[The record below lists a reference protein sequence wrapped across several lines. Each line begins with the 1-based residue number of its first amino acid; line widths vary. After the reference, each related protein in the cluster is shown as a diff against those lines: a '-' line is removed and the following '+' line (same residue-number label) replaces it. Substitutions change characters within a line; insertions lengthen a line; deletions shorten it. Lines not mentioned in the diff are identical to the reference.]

1 MKSKVKTSIQFLS
14 MLLIFAG
21 LITSCSDDDD
31 TDVSSNEGSVAV
43 ELTDDPFPMS
53 RVSAANI
60 GVAKIELKDSEGNY
74 VTVFEGNS
82 EVNMVNYTNGATAE
96 VTVNTVPEG
105 SYVEARITLSD
116 ASVDLSDGTHFDAS
130 VSTSQSYSVQISP
143 AVEVSAEQN
152 ESLLLDLDLSDSFE
166 FEFSVIGDFFSDITG
181 ISSFEPDFRA
191 VCLSKTGSVE
201 GTVTDENGEA
211 VAYAY
216 VETEYDY
223 NGDGEAESVSTI
235 ADANGHYAFI
245 GLPEGS
251 YEVKVET
258 ENGEGSAEVSV
269 AVQQTATVD
278 ITANASVSVD

>member
-31 TDVSSNEGSVAV
+31 TDISTSEGSVAV
-43 ELTDDPFPMS
+43 ELTDDPFPMAQ
-53 RVSAANI
+53 VSAANI

-96 VTVNTVPEG
+96 VTVNAVPEG
-105 SYVEARITLSD
+105 SYVEAKITLSS

-143 AVEVSAEQN
+143 TLEVSAEQN

-166 FEFSVIGDFFSDITG
+166 FQFSVVGDLLSEITG
-181 ISSFEPDFRA
+181 LSSFEPDFRA

-201 GTVTDENGEA
+201 GTVTDTNGEV

-216 VETEYDY
+216 VEVEYDY
-223 NGDGEAESVSTI
+223 NGDGDPESVSTI
-235 ADANGHYAFI
+235 ADENGHYAFI

-251 YEVKVET
+251 YEVKAES
-258 ENGEGSAEVSV
+258 ENGEGTAEVSV
-269 AVQQTATVD
+269 DVQQTSSVNVTVVNSID
-278 ITANASVSVD
+278 